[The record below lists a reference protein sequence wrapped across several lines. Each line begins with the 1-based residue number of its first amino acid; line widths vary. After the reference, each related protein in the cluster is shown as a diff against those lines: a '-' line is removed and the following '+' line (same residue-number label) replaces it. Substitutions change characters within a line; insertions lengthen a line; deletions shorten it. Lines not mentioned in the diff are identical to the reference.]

1 MLKKVNGKNL
11 QTNGICHNYT
21 AVFKTIVD
29 VLTDMQKS
37 QYIKENLSCTATT
50 SAGVLMENNIAD
62 IRKHTYNTCYY
73 RVSAQVLQTVIVD
86 VTASDSTGF
95 KMDAYMD
102 YTGERFL
109 NEIWHFR
116 NRT

>member
-21 AVFKTIVD
+21 AVFKAIVD
-29 VLTDMQKS
+29 VLTDIQKS
-37 QYIKENLSCTATT
+37 QYMKENLSCTATT
-50 SAGVLMENNIAD
+50 SSGALMEDNITD
-62 IRKHTYNTCYY
+62 IQKHVWNTCYY
-73 RVSAQVLQTVIVD
+73 RASAQVLQAVVID

-109 NEIWHFR
+109 NEIWRFR
-116 NRT
+116 NHI